1 MMDDARRAL
10 RRGVGP
16 GESAGAEGQAGGWSG
31 GAAPAD
37 FAPLRGA
44 DGHARPL
51 ADVEGDA
58 IRHAVRLY
66 AGNLSEAARRL
77 EMGRSTL
84 YRRLR
89 VLGVAPD

>member
-1 MMDDARRAL
+1 MMDDARRDG
-10 RRGVGP
+10 RGGGET
-16 GESAGAEGQAGGWSG
+16 GESGREAGQAIGP
-31 GAAPAD
+31 APAD
-37 FAPLRGA
+37 CAPLRGA

-51 ADVEGDA
+51 SEVEGDA
-58 IRHAVRLY
+58 IRHAIRLY

-89 VLGVAPD
+89 VLGVGSD